1 MMTKEGSTVIV
12 NFMTPV
18 AVVFVLRC
26 VLITAFLSFKY
37 FMQGLIN
44 FLYIKILD
52 AKTNIPLS
60 NENVQGKYI

>member
-1 MMTKEGSTVIV
+1 M
-12 NFMTPV
+12 
-18 AVVFVLRC
+18 AVVFVLGR

-60 NENVQGKYI
+60 NENCPRHIFSYSPNPL